1 MTEFSELLLSPVL
14 HQNLARNS
22 FVTPTPVQAQSI
34 PPALTGADVV
44 ATAQTGTGKTLAFL
58 LPIMNSLLNNVSSP
72 TASED
77 RSASKQI
84 RALVLSPTREL
95 AIQIAETFS
104 KLAVGTGLRAAVVV
118 GGLSEQTQLNAIKRG
133 VQLVIATPGRLED
146 FLNRRLVNLGAVQT
160 LVLDEADRMLDM
172 GFLPAIEKI
181 LALLPGNRQSLFFS
195 ATMEKSVERLIA
207 RHSKSPVR
215 IAVGGSNMK
224 TPEQVDLHV
233 YEVDNHLKVG
243 LLKHLLGQE
252 TGSFLVFA
260 RTKHA
265 TDRLAK
271 RLTGSGMRAVA
282 MHGDRTQN
290 QRNQALAGFRDG
302 RYRVLVA
309 TDVAARGIHVDSVAH
324 VVNFDLPQAP
334 QDFIHRVGRTGRA
347 GQRGSASTFSL
358 RSERG
363 EIRRIE
369 RECKV
374 RLLRQELSPAVM
386 SELMTLA
393 SAESET
399 AHEIETAEPRRFQ
412 PSYRSEQG
420 RSGQRRFDQPRYDQ
434 ARSGEGGSFERGN
447 RAEYVRPEEG
457 ARADQDRTDPRTTPL
472 IKREFSSEKR
482 KVGGFKSPGGF
493 KRGAQRRSGPRFA
506 AAKA

>member
-1 MTEFSELLLSPVL
+1 M
-14 HQNLARNS
+14 ARNG
-22 FVTPTPVQAQSI
+22 FVKPTPVQAQSI
-34 PPALTGADVV
+34 PPALTGVDVV

-58 LPIMNSLLNNVSSP
+58 LPIMNSLLNT
-72 TASED
+72 TAPVNPED
-77 RSASKQI
+77 RTAAKQI

-95 AIQIAETFS
+95 AIQIAEAFS

-118 GGLSEQTQLNAIKRG
+118 GGLSEQTQLNAIRRG
-133 VQLVIATPGRLED
+133 VQMVIATPGRLED
-146 FLNRRLVNLGAVQT
+146 FLNRRLVNLGSVQT

-181 LALLPGNRQSLFFS
+181 LGLLPSNRQSLFFS
-195 ATMEKSVERLIA
+195 ATMEKSVERLIN

-215 IAVGGSNMK
+215 IAVGSSGNMQ

-243 LLKHLLGQE
+243 LLKHLLRQE
-252 TGSFLVFA
+252 EGSFLVFA

-271 RLTGSGMRAVA
+271 RLSGSGMRAVA

-334 QDFIHRVGRTGRA
+334 QDFVHRVGRTGRA

-374 RLLRQELSPAVM
+374 RLLKQELSAAVM
-386 SELMTLA
+386 SEVAELA
-393 SAESET
+393 AAEPET
-399 AHEIETAEPRRFQ
+399 SQESDRFEPRRFQ
-412 PSYRSEQG
+412 PSYRGEQERGEASGNRYEQG
-420 RSGQRRFDQPRYDQ
+420 R
-434 ARSGEGGSFERGN
+434 
-447 RAEYVRPEEG
+447 
-457 ARADQDRTDPRTTPL
+457 ADDRTSPL
-472 IKREFSSEKR
+472 VKREFSSEKR
-482 KVGGFKSPGGF
+482 KVGGPKPSGGF
-493 KRGAQRRSGPRFA
+493 KRGPARRTGPRFA
-506 AAKA
+506 TAKA